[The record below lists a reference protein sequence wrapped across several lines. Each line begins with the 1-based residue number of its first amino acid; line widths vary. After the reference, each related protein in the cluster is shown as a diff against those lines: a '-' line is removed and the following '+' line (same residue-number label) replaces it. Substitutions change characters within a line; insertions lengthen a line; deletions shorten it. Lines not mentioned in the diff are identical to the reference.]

1 MFEIYSL
8 INKGRKGL
16 GLFETE
22 SRNYPGVKEIEL
34 RYYSAIKAIRAGK
47 GLGSLKRNLVI
58 IQE

>member
-34 RYYSAIKAIRAGK
+34 LYYSAIK
-47 GLGSLKRNLVI
+47 L
-58 IQE
+58 